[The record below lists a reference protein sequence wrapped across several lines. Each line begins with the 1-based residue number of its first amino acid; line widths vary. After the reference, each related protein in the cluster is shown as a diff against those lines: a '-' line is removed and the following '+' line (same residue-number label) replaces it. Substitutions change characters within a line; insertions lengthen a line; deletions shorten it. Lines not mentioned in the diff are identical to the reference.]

1 LVKNIQQKRFKKG
14 SREKKKGNGLSIKTC
29 EHASSNGLSLA
40 SPVLQDVCVSQ
51 ELLVCVISLPRQDIA
66 VTLKP
71 VTCLASCSPSE
82 ITVTQKAFCMIDVY
96 A

>member
-1 LVKNIQQKRFKKG
+1 MG
-14 SREKKKGNGLSIKTC
+14 SRGKEKGNGLSIRTC
-29 EHASSNGLSLA
+29 EHASSNGLLLA
-40 SPVLQDVCVSQ
+40 PLVLQDVSVSQ
-51 ELLVCVISLPRQDIA
+51 ELLACTISFPRQDIA

-96 A
+96 T